1 MYVLMYE
8 KVALSLRVAVLLYYT
23 TRAQRV
29 NPRLRVFDLKF
40 THEHAAGDSAGKY
53 IMPTD
58 GRPICS
64 SAPSE
69 H

>member
-8 KVALSLRVAVLLYYT
+8 KVALSLRVAVLLYT

>member
-8 KVALSLRVAVLLYYT
+8 KVALSLRVAVLLYT

-40 THEHAAGDSAGKY
+40 THEQPAILRAN
-53 IMPTD
+53 I
-58 GRPICS
+58 
-64 SAPSE
+64 
-69 H
+69 